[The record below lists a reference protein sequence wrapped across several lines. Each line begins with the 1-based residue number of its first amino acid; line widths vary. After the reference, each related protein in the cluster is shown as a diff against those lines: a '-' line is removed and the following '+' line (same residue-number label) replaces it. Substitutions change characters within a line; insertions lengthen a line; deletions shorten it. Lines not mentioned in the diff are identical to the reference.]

1 MDRTR
6 GIWDLKGDNSLHGE
20 GNGNQ
25 LQYSLPGESYGQR
38 SLTGYSPW
46 DHKYLDTESLL
57 SCDVATEHIHIHVRY
72 TVT

>member
-1 MDRTR
+1 MLYP
-6 GIWDLKGDNSLHGE
+6 GEENGDP
-20 GNGNQ
+20 
-25 LQYSLPGESYGQR
+25 LQYSCLENPMDR
-38 SLTGYSPW
+38 SLAGYSPW